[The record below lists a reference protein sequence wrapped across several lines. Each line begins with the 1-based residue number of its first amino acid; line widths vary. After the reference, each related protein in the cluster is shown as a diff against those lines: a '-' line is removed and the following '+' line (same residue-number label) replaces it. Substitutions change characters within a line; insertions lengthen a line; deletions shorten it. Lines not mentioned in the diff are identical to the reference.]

1 MKRLVVTLLALFILS
16 PVATIGAQE
25 VTEPDIAALAEQVAS
40 VDSERLLM
48 RLNTPLPAELL
59 PASFT
64 DPQPLGAQLLSEQR
78 AHFDE
83 TLEGISGSAIYT
95 VDYTPVS
102 VAASPTARQASSPVA
117 SPMARGPHTVFTSAT
132 LSYLLFDEPVDLAT
146 LEAFGGNIQAALGTE
161 AQAGTFEEVTVN
173 DAPAL
178 LVSTVTVVNALEFHT
193 EWIAI
198 PVGNVVVIAMITEG
212 SNTFDE
218 DRFRAH
224 NEALAIAGVAYLQR
238 IVQEMGAA

>member
-1 MKRLVVTLLALFILS
+1 VKRLVVTLLALFILS
-16 PVATIGAQE
+16 PVATLRAQDA
-25 VTEPDIAALAEQVAS
+25 TDPDIAALAAQVAS

-83 TLEGISGSAIYT
+83 TLEDISGSAIYT
-95 VDYTPVS
+95 VDYTPAS
-102 VAASPTARQASSPVA
+102 VTASPSPQATASPAASRMP
-117 SPMARGPHTVFTSAT
+117 RGPHTVFTSAT
-132 LSYLLFDEPVDLAT
+132 LSYLLFDAPVDLET
-146 LEAFGGNIQAALGTE
+146 LEAFGRNIQAALGTE

-178 LVSTVTVVNALEFHT
+178 LVSTVTLVNALEFHT

-212 SNTFDE
+212 SDTFDE
-218 DRFRAH
+218 TRFRAD
-224 NEALAIAGVAYLQR
+224 NEALAIAGVAYLDQ